1 MKNTIE
7 QQNLQYE
14 NVAEFLKNICLI
26 DVCVQH
32 SRTIN
37 YSTVRS
43 LPWKLGWIPWEIL
56 LHWICPAGISFI
68 KHDLLQYAVKSICQH
83 ENMKSN
89 AGSSGWKVFLGEKS
103 ICWKFQMLAKLP
115 ADHNKA
121 DSSGHQTVFL
131 FVLLNVGI
139 WRTLQFFAHCTN
151 SFGTLCKNL
160 AFLCWQY
167 VGIWKSAHCAFTPFV
182 HSCCLPVYSL
192 VGFKCQYIPCFN
204 TSHLYPNASEKQ
216 WED

>member
-1 MKNTIE
+1 MFVVSELVLNMFFQLHNIHIHLPGHNRKSVHWITIHSIFIKNTIE
-7 QQNLQYE
+7 KQDLQYE

-68 KHDLLQYAVKSICQH
+68 KHDLLQYAVQSICQH

-89 AGSSGWKVFLGEKS
+89 AGSSR
-103 ICWKFQMLAKLP
+103 WKFFWGKIY
-115 ADHNKA
+115 
-121 DSSGHQTVFL
+121 
-131 FVLLNVGI
+131 LLKVPNVGK
-139 WRTLQFFAHCTN
+139 A
-151 SFGTLCKNL
+151 
-160 AFLCWQY
+160 
-167 VGIWKSAHCAFTPFV
+167 
-182 HSCCLPVYSL
+182 SCRSQHG
-192 VGFKCQYIPCFN
+192 GF
-204 TSHLYPNASEKQ
+204 
-216 WED
+216 